1 MGVLEGEGMKNQEK
15 SKSNRETHYSERL
28 RKLQN
33 EFTKNQICDA
43 NQIDYCTQALF
54 IPGLVSFNNLLPI
67 LCTCIF
73 SLINLFFKL
82 FKNCYFKM

>member
-43 NQIDYCTQALF
+43 N
-54 IPGLVSFNNLLPI
+54 
-67 LCTCIF
+67 
-73 SLINLFFKL
+73 
-82 FKNCYFKM
+82 